1 MPEKKK
7 ETKYSDL
14 VGKIEKMTTIELNEL
29 VSELEDKFGPVVMAS
44 GPAGGGG
51 EGEAA
56 AEEKS
61 EYDIE
66 LTSAGS
72 SAIATIKVVK
82 EVTELGLVDAKKL
95 VDSAPT
101 VIKEKVKKEEAEEI
115 KKKLEEAGA
124 GVELK

>member
-14 VGKIEKMTTIELNEL
+14 ISKIEKMTTIELNEL
-29 VSELEDKFGPVVMAS
+29 VQELEDKFGPVVMAS
-44 GPAGGGG
+44 GGAGGG
-51 EGEAA
+51 EAEAA

-66 LTSAGS
+66 LTASGS
-72 SAIATIKVVK
+72 SVIATIKVVK

-101 VIKEKVKKEEAEEI
+101 IIREKVKKEEAEEI

-124 GVELK
+124 SVDLK

>member
-14 VGKIEKMTTIELNEL
+14 ISKIEKMTTIELNEL
-29 VSELEDKFGPVVMAS
+29 VQELEDKFGPVVMAS
-44 GPAGGGG
+44 GGGG
-51 EGEAA
+51 EAEAA

-66 LTSAGS
+66 LTASGS
-72 SAIATIKVVK
+72 SVIATIKVVK

-101 VIKEKVKKEEAEEI
+101 IIREKVKKEEAEEI

-124 GVELK
+124 SVDLK